1 MTIPAI
7 YTIKEKTRQTP
18 EDAIAVSHAHLADR
32 VPLAAAS
39 NVFYAEVAVPVMG
52 RVTSVAVRLVR
63 DGAPITLSGTLL
75 VSMVSPATDLT
86 GAFAFAFLENVP
98 PASVGPAMYR
108 KTDIHSAWYN
118 TAKMGHSGRLY
129 IMITGATGLEG
140 ASADVAI
147 AVKPD

>member
-18 EDAIAVSHAHLADR
+18 EDAVAVSTAFCADR
-32 VPLAAAS
+32 VALAAIS

-52 RVTSVAVRLVR
+52 RVTSVAVSLVR
-63 DGAPITLSGTLL
+63 DGALITPSGTLL
-75 VSMVSPATDLT
+75 LSMVSPATDLT

-98 PASVGPAMYR
+98 PVSAGPAMYR

-129 IMITGATGLEG
+129 LVISGASGLVG

-147 AVKPD
+147 VVKPD